1 MIQRDF
7 HNPSAVAAFV
17 TNALQEDIGDGDIT
31 SLSVLN
37 TNATGVANCMVKEPC
52 IIAGVSLAYEICKI
66 VDPTLV
72 VSFSCADGE
81 AIKQVP
87 VCIGT
92 ITGNLSSILKAER
105 LLLNCMQRMS
115 GIATKTKQFVQIL
128 APKGIAVY
136 DTRKT
141 TPNFRLPE
149 KWAVHIGGGTN
160 HRFGL
165 DDQILIKDNHI
176 KAAGGVTNALHNC
189 TAYCQQF
196 NLNCVVV
203 VEVQSI
209 QDFKEAMLFPIVHR
223 ILIDNQPPEM
233 IEQYVALRD
242 LHAPNKKIEISGG
255 VNLEN
260 IKNYA
265 IDGIH
270 CVSVG
275 DLTHHIHA
283 VDISLKVQ

>member
-7 HNPSAVAAFV
+7 HNPSAVTAFV

-31 SLSVLN
+31 SLSVLSAD
-37 TNATGVANCMVKEPC
+37 ATGVANCMVKEPC
-52 IIAGVSLAYEICKI
+52 IIAGVSLAHEICKI
-66 VDPTLV
+66 VDPTLL
-72 VSFSCADGE
+72 VSFSCTDGE
-81 AIKQVP
+81 SIEQVP
-87 VCIGT
+87 VCVGT

-105 LLLNCMQRMS
+105 LLLNCIQRMS

-165 DDQILIKDNHI
+165 DDQILIKYNHI
-176 KAAGGVTNALHNC
+176 KAAGGVTAALNNC

-209 QDFKEAMLFPIVHR
+209 QDFKEAMLFSIVQR
-223 ILIDNQPPEM
+223 ILVDNQPPEM

-242 LHAPNKKIEISGG
+242 LHAPDKKIEISGG

-260 IKNYA
+260 INNYA
-265 IDGIH
+265 IDGVH

>member
-17 TNALQEDIGDGDIT
+17 TNAIQEDIGDGDIT
-31 SLSVLN
+31 SLSVLSA
-37 TNATGVANCMVKEPC
+37 NATGVANCMVKEPC

-72 VSFSCADGE
+72 VSFSCSDGE

-87 VCIGT
+87 VCVGT

-115 GIATKTKQFVQIL
+115 GIATKTKQFAQIL

-233 IEQYVALRD
+233 IEKYVALRN
-242 LHAPNKKIEISGG
+242 LHAPDKKIEISGG

-265 IDGIH
+265 IDGVH